1 MSATKAVSAKA
12 KILGVLAEARAAL
25 ATALAKLDG
34 IDGMVASGARSC
46 IVTCDN
52 QLAQNEGW
60 TAAQIEE
67 GFNVR

>member
-12 KILGVLAEARAAL
+12 EILGVLAEARAAL

-34 IDGMVASGARSC
+34 HKGMEASGVRSC
-46 IVTCDN
+46 ISMCDS
-52 QLAQNEGW
+52 QLAQNEAW
-60 TAAQIEE
+60 TTAQPEE